1 MTTATRDH
9 LHQGDLCP
17 TVLSGRP
24 LQAVVAIVVEQAD
37 LEAIVVHEAHLA
49 HDVDWP
55 TGSVEEEHL
64 PLLQGRQ
71 VAPGLR
77 LEFLGRGRQV
87 RVSSQVSL
95 LCW

>member
-1 MTTATRDH
+1 
-9 LHQGDLCP
+9 
-17 TVLSGRP
+17 
-24 LQAVVAIVVEQAD
+24 
-37 LEAIVVHEAHLA
+37 
-49 HDVDWP
+49 
-55 TGSVEEEHL
+55 
-64 PLLQGRQ
+64 